1 MTKNTL
7 LIAVAAGL
15 FATTGAYAQTSN
27 GNSSNA
33 ASMPTAS
40 PMQSADTSDGA
51 SAPMKKQHKM
61 RKHTNKQSST
71 GESANPSKTPAVE
84 TGASAA
90 TDNGQSK

>member
-1 MTKNTL
+1 MTRNTL

-15 FATTGAYAQTSN
+15 FATAGAYAQTSN

-40 PMQSADTSDGA
+40 PMQSADTSDAA
-51 SAPMKKQHKM
+51 SAPMKKHHKM
-61 RKHTNKQSST
+61 RKPANKQSST
-71 GESANPSKTPAVE
+71 GQSANPSKTPAVE

-90 TDNGQSK
+90 TENGHSK

>member
-27 GNSSNA
+27 GDSS
-33 ASMPTAS
+33 TA
-40 PMQSADTSDGA
+40 PAMQSADTSDAA
-51 SAPMKKQHKM
+51 SAPMKKHHKM
-61 RKHTNKQSST
+61 RKPANKQSST
-71 GESANPSKTPAVE
+71 GQSANPSKTPAVE

-90 TDNGQSK
+90 TENGQSK

>member
-1 MTKNTL
+1 MSKNTL

-15 FATTGAYAQTSN
+15 FATAGADAQTSS

-40 PMQSADTSDGA
+40 PMQSADMSDGA
-51 SAPMKKQHKM
+51 SAPMKKHHKM
-61 RKHTNKQSST
+61 RKPANTQSSI
-71 GESANPSKTPAVE
+71 GQSANPSKTPAVE

-90 TDNGQSK
+90 TENGQSK

>member
-1 MTKNTL
+1 MTRNTL

-27 GNSSNA
+27 GNSSGA

-51 SAPMKKQHKM
+51 SAPMKKHKM

-71 GESANPSKTPAVE
+71 GQSANPSKTPAVE

-90 TDNGQSK
+90 TENGQSK

>member
-1 MTKNTL
+1 MTKTTL

-15 FATTGAYAQTSN
+15 FATAGAYAQTSN

-40 PMQSADTSDGA
+40 PMQSADMSNGA
-51 SAPMKKQHKM
+51 SAPMKKHHKM
-61 RKHTNKQSST
+61 RKPSST
-71 GESANPSKTPAVE
+71 GQSANPSKTPAVE

-90 TDNGQSK
+90 TENGQSK